1 MPTFRV
7 CERLISFDYPISL
20 AECAERI
27 LSLAA
32 QVKILEKT
40 GQKEAAIIA
49 DCELA
54 MLREW
59 QNSSYLLTMMSVRNC
74 SNISESKLKEEGAL
88 VRHLQSILLRLQKQ
102 NVEIGE
108 EAKVVCQY
116 AREWLASKGCQDI
129 PPEYLIPD
137 KFKVQDSPEAIQ
149 ESKLVMAAINN
160 QATLTQLGKALQAKM
175 SPQTKVNYEVDVNL
189 SNQIETFTKCLQN
202 IDKKINDLEVTGQK
216 ERTVLKSDA
225 EAKVKEVV
233 ERLSHFTSE
242 LQNLQNRV
250 NELEDIELDRI
261 DSTLTADQIKELVSS
276 SVTINGDG
284 NVAESLDSA
293 RLNKLLKKYQDE
305 IKALS
310 TSRKDRLSK
319 LEKKVE
325 SLSGFVE
332 VERNIRMSQHKV
344 TTSSIKNLKQTCQF
358 VTQSFT
364 DKNQTQ
370 QVELLL
376 SSVGISSSNFS
387 KKPAPST
394 SQLVT
399 ELTLFN

>member
-20 AECAERI
+20 AECVERI